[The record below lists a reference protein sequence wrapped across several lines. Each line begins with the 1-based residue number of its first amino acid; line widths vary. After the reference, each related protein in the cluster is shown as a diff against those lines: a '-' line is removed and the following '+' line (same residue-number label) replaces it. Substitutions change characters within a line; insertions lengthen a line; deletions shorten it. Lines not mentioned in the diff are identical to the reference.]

1 MDNEIEVKKSAIDN
15 YSVFSNGQKKILKIL
30 VELDAPVPVNI
41 IQNIAQVSRQSFNF
55 SIQGLLKLGFITRKK
70 QRVYIYQINNQMLEE
85 IVSIYKKQK
94 KLTKNTWQY
103 NFYTLY

>member
-55 SIQGLLKLGFITRKK
+55 SIHISLIHLLNIGKFICGIDTRW
-70 QRVYIYQINNQMLEE
+70 RNE
-85 IVSIYKKQK
+85 
-94 KLTKNTWQY
+94 
-103 NFYTLY
+103 